1 MEEGPA
7 ATTRDQR
14 RSVNRGSANSQIVA
28 YTEGELRSNP
38 GGARERYFVISVAP
52 RLVSV
57 PAHAH
62 PRFGRFSSTG
72 HDSAHYRRQADL
84 WGVIWWRS
92 LPWFGVTVK
101 WNHDP
106 RAQARPIGTRC
117 CREVGGQAAAWG
129 W

>member
-57 PAHAH
+57 PAHAQSAVCAFTSQVVPAC
-62 PRFGRFSSTG
+62 PRPVPKHFATREDLSRKSTVSG
-72 HDSAHYRRQADL
+72 
-84 WGVIWWRS
+84 
-92 LPWFGVTVK
+92 
-101 WNHDP
+101 
-106 RAQARPIGTRC
+106 
-117 CREVGGQAAAWG
+117 
-129 W
+129 